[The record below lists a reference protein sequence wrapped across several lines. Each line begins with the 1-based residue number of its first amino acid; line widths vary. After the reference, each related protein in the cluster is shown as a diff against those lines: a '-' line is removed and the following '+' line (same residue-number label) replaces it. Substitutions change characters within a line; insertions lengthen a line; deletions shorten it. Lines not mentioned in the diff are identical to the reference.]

1 MPKSIKYLYYD
12 AKSDVNTLER
22 IDVVIVNSKQK
33 SYSSATPIAILN
45 KQKHNLLFKYPKL

>member
-22 IDVVIVNSKQK
+22 IYVVIVNSKQK
-33 SYSSATPIAILN
+33 SYSSATPIDKN
-45 KQKHNLLFKYPKL
+45 